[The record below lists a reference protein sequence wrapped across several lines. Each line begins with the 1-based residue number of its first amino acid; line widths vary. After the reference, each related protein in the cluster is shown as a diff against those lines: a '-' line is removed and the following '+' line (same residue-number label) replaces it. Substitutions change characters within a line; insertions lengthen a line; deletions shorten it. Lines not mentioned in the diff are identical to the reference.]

1 MKSALPVLLASLLFA
16 SCTTAYKSGQTPDD
30 VYYSPARE
38 RAEYVNTEER
48 TASQKYRN
56 NDRYDEYA
64 DEDRYLRMKV
74 YNRSRWSALDN
85 DWCTYNSYRGRYGNN
100 YYYNNSWN
108 SYAYWNYFY
117 NPYYSNVIVVNPKS
131 PVYSSPRKYN
141 LHVFDD
147 SQTGSNPKGPRT
159 YGNTSNSNRNND
171 NYRGSGSNAGRYL
184 RDVFSNSSNSS
195 SSSSNSGS
203 SNNNSTRSS
212 SSSSS
217 GSSSSGSSSSGSS
230 APVRKF

>member
-1 MKSALPVLLASLLFA
+1 MKSVLPVLLATLLFA
-16 SCTTAYKSGQTPDD
+16 SCTTAYRSGQTPDD

-56 NDRYDEYA
+56 NERFDEYA

-117 NPYYSNVIVVNPKS
+117 NPYYSNVIVVNPKA
-131 PVYSSPRKYN
+131 PVYSSPRRYN

-147 SQTGSNPKGPRT
+147 PQTNPKTGQRT
-159 YGNTSNSNRNND
+159 YGNTTNSSRNND

-184 RDVFSNSSNSS
+184 RDVFSNSNN

-203 SNNNSTRSS
+203 SGNNSTKSS

-217 GSSSSGSSSSGSS
+217 GSNSSSSGSS
-230 APVRKF
+230 GGSAPVRKF

>member
-48 TASQKYRN
+48 TASQKYRSN
-56 NDRYDEYA
+56 ERYDEFA

-85 DWCTYNSYRGRYGNN
+85 DWCTYNRYGSGYGN
-100 YYYNNSWN
+100 YYYNNSWS
-108 SYAYWNYFY
+108 SYSYWNYFY
-117 NPYYSNVIVVNPKS
+117 NPYYTNVIVVNPKS
-131 PVYSSPRKYN
+131 PVYSTPRRYN
-141 LHVFDD
+141 LHVFDNP
-147 SQTGSNPKGPRT
+147 QTDPKTGQRT
-159 YGNTSNSNRNND
+159 YGSYNSNRNND
-171 NYRGSGSNAGRYL
+171 NYRGSGSNAGNYL
-184 RDVFSNSSNSS
+184 RDAFSNSNSN
-195 SSSSNSGS
+195 SNSGS
-203 SNNNSTRSS
+203 SNNNSTPAR

-217 GSSSSGSSSSGSS
+217 GSSSSGSGSSGGN